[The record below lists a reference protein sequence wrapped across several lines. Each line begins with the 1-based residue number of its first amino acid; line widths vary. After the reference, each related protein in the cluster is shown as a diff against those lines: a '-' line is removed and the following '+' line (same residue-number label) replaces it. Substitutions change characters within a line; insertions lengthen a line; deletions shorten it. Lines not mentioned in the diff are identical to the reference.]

1 MRCNAY
7 FSHVISASLA
17 LCPTLRI
24 RFISICSEFVSG
36 CGVLVCGGGEYMG
49 IHGDQKRAP
58 DPLAREFHLD
68 VSQPMWVLETS
79 PLGEQ
84 QVLLATAPRCV
95 EFLLI
100 LEV

>member
-1 MRCNAY
+1 
-7 FSHVISASLA
+7 
-17 LCPTLRI
+17 
-24 RFISICSEFVSG
+24 
-36 CGVLVCGGGEYMG
+36 MG

-58 DPLAREFHLD
+58 DPLAREFHLV